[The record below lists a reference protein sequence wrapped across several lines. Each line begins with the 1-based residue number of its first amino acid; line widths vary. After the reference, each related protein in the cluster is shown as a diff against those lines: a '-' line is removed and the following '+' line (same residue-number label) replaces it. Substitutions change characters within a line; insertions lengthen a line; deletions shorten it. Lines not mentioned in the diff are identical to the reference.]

1 MQLSVN
7 GEDRRLPEGTTVADV
22 LGDRTRGVA
31 VAVNREVVPRSTW
44 SEAVLHDGDRVEILE
59 AHQGG

>member
-1 MQLSVN
+1 MLLSVN
-7 GEDRRLPEGTTVADV
+7 GEECRLPDGTTVADV
-22 LGDRTRGVA
+22 VGDRTRGTA

-44 SEAVLHDGDRVEILE
+44 TRAVLHEGDQVEILG